1 MIWGIKKYILPWP
14 NPWETM
20 TTVPG
25 IPNLR
30 LNNNAPQRALAAM
43 ASLRGGETLLKK
55 PKQHWCMC
63 AFGDST
69 MFCPFS

>member
-1 MIWGIKKYILPWP
+1 
-14 NPWETM
+14 M

-43 ASLRGGETLLKK
+43 ASPWRGGNLLKN
-55 PKQHWCMC
+55 PSNPCLHVCMWQLNI
-63 AFGDST
+63 
-69 MFCPFS
+69 FSANFRSQIHEI